1 VNSRHAPIQ
10 FADAGTPPAGM
21 GSYFRSPWKKKK
33 KPEEPGE
40 PGEPPLS
47 LNGKTHA
54 AYHAYKRRHNPGW
67 NETES
72 PAVRGGGGGGVSP
85 RASPF
90 LANGGT
96 SDIRAVGSGRD
107 AENAPNGRDG
117 TPRDVYR
124 MGTDDCNG
132 EHRDET
138 RDDESP
144 SGNRHD
150 GNAMKIPAVCVF
162 PETLL
167 SCAVADKQLGWV
179 FPPSTLWVHN
189 PSATISVRFR
199 VAALRREDVFVTPRR
214 GVLKPNSFCKLTVRP
229 APISDVAD
237 DPGTIHSDL
246 LVPAPNALV
255 VVCVAVNRGD
265 DNSDDCEDEN
275 DENNDS
281 DSDSNETAA
290 FDLDSVTTTKTSV
303 ALFLDVSAARECARA
318 VAALTLA
325 ADNELEGM
333 VTPTG
338 GGETHEKR
346 LESDLE
352 NALADNVSLKQ
363 ELDFALLETER
374 ARREA
379 DAHAAAAV
387 SASTAAGAAS
397 DRLAR
402 AESTWQEEMDGLHQ
416 EAERLA
422 EAKAA
427 EEMKRR
433 KAVLDG
439 VAAKLREARDEAV
452 ARAAEAE
459 TTQARATEHAVT
471 LEKQL
476 ADELTIRDET
486 EKRALHFEKRC
497 GNLETEIKNDAAT
510 FSRRIQRS
518 AAARSS
524 FFEKAGMQVTTRFV
538 ASSFTAWRKLAVV
551 TANAKREATQARATE
566 HAVTLE
572 KQLADERKIRDETE
586 KRALHFEKR
595 CGNLETEIKNDAAT
609 FSRRIQRSA
618 AARSSFF
625 EKAGMQVTTR
635 FVASSFTAWRKLA
648 VVTANAKRELE
659 KKKLANDLRLFEDE
673 KRLAKE
679 KDVALQKKLDDA
691 VATSKALAK
700 RLDLTEQARVSDL
713 KDHAKQQQVEIE
725 NLRVH
730 LERRD
735 GALGLASA
743 APTAAASRG
752 AAIASRRATTSSF
765 SPVRSQHIPRSP
777 SEMTHRVHVDVV
789 VDVDETGSPTVR
801 SETVNRVRLVPR
813 DGGTDGTRDDGMSDD
828 ATDVRASAMD
838 VVTSA
843 NTHTRNRIQ
852 THRHPNAKSTSGLAS
867 PTTLFAKA
875 QQAAAAM
882 HVTRARRFAR
892 NAFRN
897 GAREPFLSSQS
908 GGAARDAVTESLRH
922 ASNAAR
928 KTREPWNP
936 PMNWSQRGSSE
947 WEVE

>member
-1 VNSRHAPIQ
+1 MNSRHAPIQ

-72 PAVRGGGGGGVSP
+72 PAVRGGGGGGASP

-265 DNSDDCEDEN
+265 DNSDDCQDEN

-325 ADNELEGM
+325 AENELEGM

-497 GNLETEIKNDAAT
+497 GDLETEIRNDAAT

-572 KQLADERKIRDETE
+572 KQLADERKIRDELE
-586 KRALHFEKR
+586 KKALHFEKR
-595 CGNLETEIKNDAAT
+595 CGDLETEIRNDAAT

-635 FVASSFTAWRKLA
+635 FVASSFTAWRKLG
-648 VVTANAKRELE
+648 VVTSNAKRELE

-892 NAFRN
+892 DAFRN

>member
-572 KQLADERKIRDETE
+572 KQLADERKIRDELE
-586 KRALHFEKR
+586 KKALHFEKR
-595 CGNLETEIKNDAAT
+595 CGDLETEIKNDAAT

>member
-1 VNSRHAPIQ
+1 MNSRHAPIQ

-265 DNSDDCEDEN
+265 DNSDDCQDEN

-325 ADNELEGM
+325 AENELEGM

-538 ASSFTAWRKLAVV
+538 ASSFTAWRKLGVV
-551 TANAKREATQARATE
+551 T
-566 HAVTLE
+566 
-572 KQLADERKIRDETE
+572 
-586 KRALHFEKR
+586 
-595 CGNLETEIKNDAAT
+595 
-609 FSRRIQRSA
+609 S
-618 AARSSFF
+618 
-625 EKAGMQVTTR
+625 
-635 FVASSFTAWRKLA
+635 
-648 VVTANAKRELE
+648 NAKRELE

-892 NAFRN
+892 DAFRN

>member
-1 VNSRHAPIQ
+1 MNSRHAPIQ

-72 PAVRGGGGGGVSP
+72 PAVRGGGGGGASP

-246 LVPAPNALV
+246 LVPAPNALA

-265 DNSDDCEDEN
+265 DNSDDCQDEN

-325 ADNELEGM
+325 AENELEGM

-497 GNLETEIKNDAAT
+497 GDLETEIRNDAAT
-510 FSRRIQRS
+510 LSRRIQRS

-538 ASSFTAWRKLAVV
+538 ASSFTAWRKLGVV
-551 TANAKREATQARATE
+551 T
-566 HAVTLE
+566 
-572 KQLADERKIRDETE
+572 
-586 KRALHFEKR
+586 
-595 CGNLETEIKNDAAT
+595 
-609 FSRRIQRSA
+609 S
-618 AARSSFF
+618 
-625 EKAGMQVTTR
+625 
-635 FVASSFTAWRKLA
+635 
-648 VVTANAKRELE
+648 NAKRELE

-852 THRHPNAKSTSGLAS
+852 THRHPNAKSTPGLAS

-892 NAFRN
+892 DAFRN

>member
-265 DNSDDCEDEN
+265 DNSDDCQDEN

-325 ADNELEGM
+325 AENELEGM

-497 GNLETEIKNDAAT
+497 GDLETEIKNDAAT

-572 KQLADERKIRDETE
+572 KQLADERKIRDELE
-586 KRALHFEKR
+586 KKALHFEKR
-595 CGNLETEIKNDAAT
+595 CGDLETEIKNDAAT

-892 NAFRN
+892 DAFRN

>member
-1 VNSRHAPIQ
+1 MNSRHAPIQ

-265 DNSDDCEDEN
+265 DNSDDCQDEN

-325 ADNELEGM
+325 AENELEGM

-497 GNLETEIKNDAAT
+497 GNLETEI
-510 FSRRIQRS
+510 R
-518 AAARSS
+518 
-524 FFEKAGMQVTTRFV
+524 
-538 ASSFTAWRKLAVV
+538 
-551 TANAKREATQARATE
+551 
-566 HAVTLE
+566 
-572 KQLADERKIRDETE
+572 
-586 KRALHFEKR
+586 
-595 CGNLETEIKNDAAT
+595 NDAAT

-892 NAFRN
+892 DAFRN

>member
-1 VNSRHAPIQ
+1 MNSRHAPIQ

-72 PAVRGGGGGGVSP
+72 PAVRGGGGGGASP

-246 LVPAPNALV
+246 LVPAPNALA

-265 DNSDDCEDEN
+265 DNSDDCQDEN

-325 ADNELEGM
+325 AENELEGM

-497 GNLETEIKNDAAT
+497 GD
-510 FSRRIQRS
+510 
-518 AAARSS
+518 
-524 FFEKAGMQVTTRFV
+524 
-538 ASSFTAWRKLAVV
+538 
-551 TANAKREATQARATE
+551 
-566 HAVTLE
+566 
-572 KQLADERKIRDETE
+572 
-586 KRALHFEKR
+586 
-595 CGNLETEIKNDAAT
+595 LETEIKNDAAT

-892 NAFRN
+892 DAFRN

>member
-1 VNSRHAPIQ
+1 MNSRHAPIQ

-72 PAVRGGGGGGVSP
+72 PAVRGGGGGGASP

-179 FPPSTLWVHN
+179 FPPSTLLVHN

-246 LVPAPNALV
+246 LVPAPNALA

-265 DNSDDCEDEN
+265 DNSDDCQDEN

-497 GNLETEIKNDAAT
+497 GD
-510 FSRRIQRS
+510 
-518 AAARSS
+518 
-524 FFEKAGMQVTTRFV
+524 
-538 ASSFTAWRKLAVV
+538 
-551 TANAKREATQARATE
+551 
-566 HAVTLE
+566 
-572 KQLADERKIRDETE
+572 
-586 KRALHFEKR
+586 
-595 CGNLETEIKNDAAT
+595 LETEIKNDAAT

-852 THRHPNAKSTSGLAS
+852 THRHPNAKSTPGLAS

-892 NAFRN
+892 DAFRN

>member
-1 VNSRHAPIQ
+1 MNSRHAPIQ

-72 PAVRGGGGGGVSP
+72 PAVRGGGGGGASP

-179 FPPSTLWVHN
+179 FPPSTLWMHN

-246 LVPAPNALV
+246 LVPAPNALA

-265 DNSDDCEDEN
+265 DNSDDCQDEN

-325 ADNELEGM
+325 AENELEGM

-497 GNLETEIKNDAAT
+497 GDLETEIKNDAAT

-538 ASSFTAWRKLAVV
+538 ASSFTAWRKLGVV
-551 TANAKREATQARATE
+551 T
-566 HAVTLE
+566 
-572 KQLADERKIRDETE
+572 
-586 KRALHFEKR
+586 
-595 CGNLETEIKNDAAT
+595 
-609 FSRRIQRSA
+609 S
-618 AARSSFF
+618 
-625 EKAGMQVTTR
+625 
-635 FVASSFTAWRKLA
+635 
-648 VVTANAKRELE
+648 NAKRELE

-852 THRHPNAKSTSGLAS
+852 THRHPNAKSTPGLAS

-892 NAFRN
+892 DAFRN

>member
-1 VNSRHAPIQ
+1 MNSRHAPIQ

-179 FPPSTLWVHN
+179 FSPSTLWVHN

-265 DNSDDCEDEN
+265 DNSDDCQDEN

-325 ADNELEGM
+325 AENELEGM

-497 GNLETEIKNDAAT
+497 GNLETEI
-510 FSRRIQRS
+510 R
-518 AAARSS
+518 
-524 FFEKAGMQVTTRFV
+524 
-538 ASSFTAWRKLAVV
+538 
-551 TANAKREATQARATE
+551 
-566 HAVTLE
+566 
-572 KQLADERKIRDETE
+572 
-586 KRALHFEKR
+586 
-595 CGNLETEIKNDAAT
+595 NDAAT

-892 NAFRN
+892 DAFRN

>member
-1 VNSRHAPIQ
+1 MNSRHAPIQ

-72 PAVRGGGGGGVSP
+72 PAVRGGGGGGASP

-179 FPPSTLWVHN
+179 FPPSTLLVHN

-246 LVPAPNALV
+246 LVPAPNALA

-265 DNSDDCEDEN
+265 DNSDDCQDEN

-325 ADNELEGM
+325 AENELEGM

-572 KQLADERKIRDETE
+572 KQLADERKIRDELE
-586 KRALHFEKR
+586 KKALHFEKR
-595 CGNLETEIKNDAAT
+595 CGDLETEIRNDAAT

-892 NAFRN
+892 DAFRN

>member
-1 VNSRHAPIQ
+1 MNSRHAPIQ

-72 PAVRGGGGGGVSP
+72 PAVRGGGGGGASP

-179 FPPSTLWVHN
+179 FSPSTLWVHN

-246 LVPAPNALV
+246 LVPAPNALA

-265 DNSDDCEDEN
+265 DNSDDCQDEN

-325 ADNELEGM
+325 AENELEGM

-497 GNLETEIKNDAAT
+497 GD
-510 FSRRIQRS
+510 
-518 AAARSS
+518 
-524 FFEKAGMQVTTRFV
+524 
-538 ASSFTAWRKLAVV
+538 
-551 TANAKREATQARATE
+551 
-566 HAVTLE
+566 
-572 KQLADERKIRDETE
+572 
-586 KRALHFEKR
+586 
-595 CGNLETEIKNDAAT
+595 LETEIKNDAAT

-852 THRHPNAKSTSGLAS
+852 THRHPNAKSTPGLAS

-892 NAFRN
+892 DAFRN

>member
-1 VNSRHAPIQ
+1 MNSRHAPIQ

-265 DNSDDCEDEN
+265 DNSDDCQDEN

-325 ADNELEGM
+325 AENELEGM

-497 GNLETEIKNDAAT
+497 GDLETEIKNDAAT

-572 KQLADERKIRDETE
+572 KQLADERKIRDELE
-586 KRALHFEKR
+586 KKALHFEKR
-595 CGNLETEIKNDAAT
+595 CGDLETEIKNDAAT

-892 NAFRN
+892 DAFRN

>member
-1 VNSRHAPIQ
+1 MNSRHAPIQ

-72 PAVRGGGGGGVSP
+72 PAVRGGGGGGASP

-179 FPPSTLWVHN
+179 FPPSTLWMHN

-246 LVPAPNALV
+246 LVPAPNALA

-265 DNSDDCEDEN
+265 DNSDDCQDEN

-325 ADNELEGM
+325 AENELEGM

-497 GNLETEIKNDAAT
+497 GD
-510 FSRRIQRS
+510 
-518 AAARSS
+518 
-524 FFEKAGMQVTTRFV
+524 
-538 ASSFTAWRKLAVV
+538 
-551 TANAKREATQARATE
+551 
-566 HAVTLE
+566 
-572 KQLADERKIRDETE
+572 
-586 KRALHFEKR
+586 
-595 CGNLETEIKNDAAT
+595 LETEIKNDAAT

-852 THRHPNAKSTSGLAS
+852 THRHPNAKSTPGLAS

-892 NAFRN
+892 DAFRN

>member
-1 VNSRHAPIQ
+1 MNSRHAPIQ

-72 PAVRGGGGGGVSP
+72 PAVRGGGGGGASP

-246 LVPAPNALV
+246 LVPAPNALA

-265 DNSDDCEDEN
+265 DNSDDCQDEN

-325 ADNELEGM
+325 AENELEGM

-352 NALADNVSLKQ
+352 NALADNVSLKL

-476 ADELTIRDET
+476 ADERKIRDEL
-486 EKRALHFEKRC
+486 EKKALHFEKRC
-497 GNLETEIKNDAAT
+497 GDLETEIKNDAAT

-538 ASSFTAWRKLAVV
+538 ASSFTAWRKLGVV
-551 TANAKREATQARATE
+551 T
-566 HAVTLE
+566 
-572 KQLADERKIRDETE
+572 
-586 KRALHFEKR
+586 
-595 CGNLETEIKNDAAT
+595 
-609 FSRRIQRSA
+609 S
-618 AARSSFF
+618 
-625 EKAGMQVTTR
+625 
-635 FVASSFTAWRKLA
+635 
-648 VVTANAKRELE
+648 NAKRELE

-852 THRHPNAKSTSGLAS
+852 THRHPNAKSTPGLAS

-892 NAFRN
+892 DAFRN

>member
-1 VNSRHAPIQ
+1 MNSRHAPIQ

-72 PAVRGGGGGGVSP
+72 PAVRGGGGGGASP

-179 FPPSTLWVHN
+179 FSPSTLWVHN

-246 LVPAPNALV
+246 LVPAPNALA

-265 DNSDDCEDEN
+265 DNSDDCQDEN

-325 ADNELEGM
+325 AENELEGM
-333 VTPTG
+333 VTPEG

-497 GNLETEIKNDAAT
+497 GDLETEIKNDAAT

-572 KQLADERKIRDETE
+572 KQLADERKIRDELE
-586 KRALHFEKR
+586 KKALHFEKR
-595 CGNLETEIKNDAAT
+595 CGDLETEIRNDAAT

-635 FVASSFTAWRKLA
+635 FVASSFTAWRKLG
-648 VVTANAKRELE
+648 VVTSNAKRELE

-852 THRHPNAKSTSGLAS
+852 THRHPNAKSTPGLAS

-892 NAFRN
+892 DAFRN

>member
-1 VNSRHAPIQ
+1 MNSRHAPIQ

-246 LVPAPNALV
+246 LVPAPNALA

-265 DNSDDCEDEN
+265 DNSDDCQDEN

-325 ADNELEGM
+325 AENELEGM

-497 GNLETEIKNDAAT
+497 GD
-510 FSRRIQRS
+510 
-518 AAARSS
+518 
-524 FFEKAGMQVTTRFV
+524 
-538 ASSFTAWRKLAVV
+538 
-551 TANAKREATQARATE
+551 
-566 HAVTLE
+566 
-572 KQLADERKIRDETE
+572 
-586 KRALHFEKR
+586 
-595 CGNLETEIKNDAAT
+595 LETEIKNDAAT

-852 THRHPNAKSTSGLAS
+852 THRHPNAKSTPGLAS

-892 NAFRN
+892 DAFRN

>member
-1 VNSRHAPIQ
+1 MNSRHAPIQ

-72 PAVRGGGGGGVSP
+72 PAVRGGGGGGASP

-265 DNSDDCEDEN
+265 DNSDDCQDEN

-325 ADNELEGM
+325 AENELEGM

-497 GNLETEIKNDAAT
+497 GNLETEIRNDAAT

-538 ASSFTAWRKLAVV
+538 ASSFTAWRKLGVV
-551 TANAKREATQARATE
+551 T
-566 HAVTLE
+566 
-572 KQLADERKIRDETE
+572 
-586 KRALHFEKR
+586 
-595 CGNLETEIKNDAAT
+595 
-609 FSRRIQRSA
+609 S
-618 AARSSFF
+618 
-625 EKAGMQVTTR
+625 
-635 FVASSFTAWRKLA
+635 
-648 VVTANAKRELE
+648 NAKRELE

-892 NAFRN
+892 DAFRN

>member
-1 VNSRHAPIQ
+1 MNSRHAPIQ

-265 DNSDDCEDEN
+265 DNSDDCQDEN

-325 ADNELEGM
+325 AENELEGM

-572 KQLADERKIRDETE
+572 KQLADERKIRDELE
-586 KRALHFEKR
+586 KKALHFEKR
-595 CGNLETEIKNDAAT
+595 CGDLETEIRNDAAT

-635 FVASSFTAWRKLA
+635 FVASSFTAWRKLG
-648 VVTANAKRELE
+648 VVTSNAKRELE

-892 NAFRN
+892 DAFRN

>member
-1 VNSRHAPIQ
+1 MNSRHAPIQ

-72 PAVRGGGGGGVSP
+72 PAVRGGGGGGASP

-179 FPPSTLWVHN
+179 FPPSTLWMHN

-246 LVPAPNALV
+246 LVPAPNALA

-265 DNSDDCEDEN
+265 DNSDDCQDEN

-325 ADNELEGM
+325 AENELEGM

-352 NALADNVSLKQ
+352 NALADNVSLKL

-497 GNLETEIKNDAAT
+497 GD
-510 FSRRIQRS
+510 
-518 AAARSS
+518 
-524 FFEKAGMQVTTRFV
+524 
-538 ASSFTAWRKLAVV
+538 
-551 TANAKREATQARATE
+551 
-566 HAVTLE
+566 
-572 KQLADERKIRDETE
+572 
-586 KRALHFEKR
+586 
-595 CGNLETEIKNDAAT
+595 LETEIKNDAAT

-852 THRHPNAKSTSGLAS
+852 THRHPNAKSTPGLAS

-892 NAFRN
+892 DAFRN

>member
-1 VNSRHAPIQ
+1 MNSRHAPIQ

-72 PAVRGGGGGGVSP
+72 PAVRGGGGGGASP

-265 DNSDDCEDEN
+265 DNSDDCQDEN

-325 ADNELEGM
+325 AENELEGM

-497 GNLETEIKNDAAT
+497 GD
-510 FSRRIQRS
+510 
-518 AAARSS
+518 
-524 FFEKAGMQVTTRFV
+524 
-538 ASSFTAWRKLAVV
+538 
-551 TANAKREATQARATE
+551 
-566 HAVTLE
+566 
-572 KQLADERKIRDETE
+572 
-586 KRALHFEKR
+586 
-595 CGNLETEIKNDAAT
+595 LETEIKNDAAT

-892 NAFRN
+892 DAFRN

>member
-72 PAVRGGGGGGVSP
+72 PAVRGGGGGGASP

-246 LVPAPNALV
+246 LVPAPNALA

-265 DNSDDCEDEN
+265 DNSDDCQDEN

-325 ADNELEGM
+325 AENELEGM

-486 EKRALHFEKRC
+486 EKRALHF
-497 GNLETEIKNDAAT
+497 
-510 FSRRIQRS
+510 
-518 AAARSS
+518 
-524 FFEKAGMQVTTRFV
+524 
-538 ASSFTAWRKLAVV
+538 
-551 TANAKREATQARATE
+551 
-566 HAVTLE
+566 
-572 KQLADERKIRDETE
+572 
-586 KRALHFEKR
+586 
-595 CGNLETEIKNDAAT
+595 
-609 FSRRIQRSA
+609 
-618 AARSSFF
+618 
-625 EKAGMQVTTR
+625 
-635 FVASSFTAWRKLA
+635 
-648 VVTANAKRELE
+648 
-659 KKKLANDLRLFEDE
+659 
-673 KRLAKE
+673 
-679 KDVALQKKLDDA
+679 
-691 VATSKALAK
+691 
-700 RLDLTEQARVSDL
+700 
-713 KDHAKQQQVEIE
+713 
-725 NLRVH
+725 
-730 LERRD
+730 
-735 GALGLASA
+735 
-743 APTAAASRG
+743 
-752 AAIASRRATTSSF
+752 
-765 SPVRSQHIPRSP
+765 
-777 SEMTHRVHVDVV
+777 
-789 VDVDETGSPTVR
+789 
-801 SETVNRVRLVPR
+801 
-813 DGGTDGTRDDGMSDD
+813 
-828 ATDVRASAMD
+828 
-838 VVTSA
+838 
-843 NTHTRNRIQ
+843 
-852 THRHPNAKSTSGLAS
+852 
-867 PTTLFAKA
+867 
-875 QQAAAAM
+875 
-882 HVTRARRFAR
+882 
-892 NAFRN
+892 
-897 GAREPFLSSQS
+897 
-908 GGAARDAVTESLRH
+908 
-922 ASNAAR
+922 
-928 KTREPWNP
+928 
-936 PMNWSQRGSSE
+936 
-947 WEVE
+947 

>member
-1 VNSRHAPIQ
+1 MNSRHAPIQ

-72 PAVRGGGGGGVSP
+72 PAVRGGGGGGASP

-179 FPPSTLWVHN
+179 FPPSTLWMHN

-265 DNSDDCEDEN
+265 DNSDDCQDEN

-325 ADNELEGM
+325 AENELEGM

-497 GNLETEIKNDAAT
+497 GDLETEIRNDAAT

-538 ASSFTAWRKLAVV
+538 ASSFTAWRKLGVV
-551 TANAKREATQARATE
+551 T
-566 HAVTLE
+566 
-572 KQLADERKIRDETE
+572 
-586 KRALHFEKR
+586 
-595 CGNLETEIKNDAAT
+595 
-609 FSRRIQRSA
+609 S
-618 AARSSFF
+618 
-625 EKAGMQVTTR
+625 
-635 FVASSFTAWRKLA
+635 
-648 VVTANAKRELE
+648 NAKRELE

-852 THRHPNAKSTSGLAS
+852 THRHPNAKSTPGLAS

-892 NAFRN
+892 DAFRN

>member
-1 VNSRHAPIQ
+1 MNSRHAPIQ

-72 PAVRGGGGGGVSP
+72 PAVRGGGGGGASP

-265 DNSDDCEDEN
+265 DNSDDCQDEN

-325 ADNELEGM
+325 AENELEGM

-497 GNLETEIKNDAAT
+497 GDLETEI
-510 FSRRIQRS
+510 R
-518 AAARSS
+518 
-524 FFEKAGMQVTTRFV
+524 
-538 ASSFTAWRKLAVV
+538 
-551 TANAKREATQARATE
+551 
-566 HAVTLE
+566 
-572 KQLADERKIRDETE
+572 
-586 KRALHFEKR
+586 
-595 CGNLETEIKNDAAT
+595 NDAAT

-892 NAFRN
+892 DAFRN

>member
-246 LVPAPNALV
+246 LVPAPNALA

-265 DNSDDCEDEN
+265 DNSDDCQDEN

-325 ADNELEGM
+325 AENELEGM

-476 ADELTIRDET
+476 ADERKIRDET

-497 GNLETEIKNDAAT
+497 GDLETEIRNDAAT

-538 ASSFTAWRKLAVV
+538 ASSFTAWRKLGVV
-551 TANAKREATQARATE
+551 T
-566 HAVTLE
+566 
-572 KQLADERKIRDETE
+572 
-586 KRALHFEKR
+586 
-595 CGNLETEIKNDAAT
+595 
-609 FSRRIQRSA
+609 S
-618 AARSSFF
+618 
-625 EKAGMQVTTR
+625 
-635 FVASSFTAWRKLA
+635 
-648 VVTANAKRELE
+648 NAKRELE

-852 THRHPNAKSTSGLAS
+852 THRHPNAKSAPGLAS

-892 NAFRN
+892 DAFRN

>member
-1 VNSRHAPIQ
+1 MNSRHAPIQ

-265 DNSDDCEDEN
+265 DNSDDCQDEN

-325 ADNELEGM
+325 AENELEGM

-497 GNLETEIKNDAAT
+497 GDLETEIKNDAAT

-572 KQLADERKIRDETE
+572 KQLADERKIRDELE
-586 KRALHFEKR
+586 KKALHFEKR
-595 CGNLETEIKNDAAT
+595 CGDLETEIKNDAAT

-635 FVASSFTAWRKLA
+635 FVASSFTAWRKLG
-648 VVTANAKRELE
+648 VVTSNAKRELE

-892 NAFRN
+892 DAFRN

>member
-1 VNSRHAPIQ
+1 MNSRHAPIQ

-265 DNSDDCEDEN
+265 DNSDDCQDEN

-476 ADELTIRDET
+476 ADERKIRDET

-497 GNLETEIKNDAAT
+497 GDLETEIRNDAAT

-572 KQLADERKIRDETE
+572 KQLADERKIRDELE
-586 KRALHFEKR
+586 KKALHFEKR
-595 CGNLETEIKNDAAT
+595 CGDLETEIRNDAAT

-852 THRHPNAKSTSGLAS
+852 THRHPNAKSTPGLAS

-892 NAFRN
+892 DAFRN